1 MLLTKDRECV
11 RLRDELTAT
20 TATVARLEREL
31 AESRRQLTAASD
43 AVRAECEGRV
53 RSIQLQLEAANRN
66 FTSSVSQWR
75 SARDDAFRERDVAK
89 RERDV
94 AVRERDD
101 MQQRIAQR
109 HRYAAA
115 AAVVQCCHG
124 GVCTVVS

>member
-1 MLLTKDRECV
+1 MLVTKDRECV

-20 TATVARLEREL
+20 AATVARQEREL
-31 AESRRQLTAASD
+31 AESRRQLTAAPD

-53 RSIQLQLEAANRN
+53 RSVQLQLEVANRN
-66 FTSSVSQWR
+66 FTSCVTQWR
-75 SARDDAFRERDVAK
+75 SARDDAWRERDVAK

-109 HRYAAA
+109 HGYAAA
-115 AAVVQCCHG
+115 TVVLCCHG